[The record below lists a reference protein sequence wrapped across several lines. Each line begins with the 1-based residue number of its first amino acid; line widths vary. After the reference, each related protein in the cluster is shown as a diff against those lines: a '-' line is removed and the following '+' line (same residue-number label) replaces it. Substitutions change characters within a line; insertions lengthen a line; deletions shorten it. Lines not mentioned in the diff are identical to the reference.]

1 MANMRRLPKGTKMQ
15 VANQIRYTAC
25 QMLGVEDI
33 ISELAIRHA
42 SISYQDEH
50 HAKVHIDIDAII
62 DLEKMV
68 QLQNELRV

>member
-1 MANMRRLPKGTKMQ
+1 MANMRRLPNGTKMQ
-15 VANQIRYTAC
+15 VANQIRVTAC

-33 ISELAIRHA
+33 ISQLAIRHV
-42 SISYQDEH
+42 SLSYPDEH
-50 HAKVHIDIDAII
+50 HVKVHIDIDAII

>member
-15 VANQIRYTAC
+15 VANRIRDTAC

-33 ISELAIRHA
+33 ISQLAIRHV
-42 SISYQDEH
+42 SLSYPDEH
-50 HAKVHIDIDAII
+50 HMKVHLDIDAII

-68 QLQNELRV
+68 QLQNEPRV

>member
-1 MANMRRLPKGTKMQ
+1 MRRLPNGTKMQ
-15 VANQIRYTAC
+15 VANQIRVTAC

-33 ISELAIRHA
+33 ISQLAIRHV
-42 SISYQDEH
+42 SLSYPDEH
-50 HAKVHIDIDAII
+50 HVKVHIDIDAII